1 MDAVFG
7 YPSETNLSLLD
18 AFAASDSIRL
28 VQTQLE
34 DSLTHAASG
43 YAKASGRPAV
53 VCAGGGAAGVSLL
66 AGMLDA
72 HLDSA
77 PMIVLTGQV
86 RSSWIGRNALRESDL
101 IGLSTAVTKHGF
113 RIEKAEKAKSILE
126 AAFQLAT
133 TGRRG
138 VVLVEIPEDI
148 IESSVA
154 QVPDETL
161 LRGYRVPKLNGGDAS
176 SQMLTTLRSS
186 SRPLLL
192 LGGGAMDSAREWT
205 EIAERLRLP
214 VVTSFTG
221 KGTFPETHPQSLGV
235 VGSAG
240 RKAGMYALSNADWL
254 LAVGCRFSDRL
265 AGSDENL
272 NREDLTVCHVD
283 IDAFELG
290 KNVRADVSVHADAA
304 EFATAF
310 LAETQTYS
318 APVAHVEWLNCCA
331 TAAGFCLRCVEHTAS
346 EGVHPKHVM
355 DLLNERKRSNDI
367 VVTGTGLHHLFAAHF
382 LHHLQPRTFIA
393 SAGAGAKGSG
403 LPRAIGAALSNPG
416 VRVILIEGEVSFGA
430 RMQELALARALGLN
444 LKILVLDNSSMGWIE
459 QVSEARNASTKHAE
473 HQSIDYLSF
482 VKSLGIDAYEVESLE
497 ELVSR
502 WDELESRSGPAL
514 VKVNVS
520 SAIRMSPLMPVGGT
534 FAEYGGICMEA
545 DGQFYT
551 AEESKVLHESAFGRE
566 DDEP

>member
-1 MDAVFG
+1 MFG

-18 AFAASDSIRL
+18 AFAASDRIQL
-28 VQTQLE
+28 IQTQLE

-113 RIEKAEKAKSILE
+113 RIEKAEQAKSIVE

-138 VVLVEIPEDI
+138 VVLVEIPADI
-148 IESSVA
+148 LESSA
-154 QVPDETL
+154 EQVPDDTL
-161 LRGYRVPKLNGGDAS
+161 LRGYRTPELVNMHALAEL
-176 SQMLTTLRSS
+176 LTTLQAS

-205 EIAERLRLP
+205 ILAERLRLP

-221 KGTFPETHPQSLGV
+221 KGVFPETHPQSLGV

-240 RKAGMYALSNADWL
+240 RKAGMHALSKADWL

-272 NREDLTVCHVD
+272 NRDDLTVCHVD

-290 KNVRADVSVHADAA
+290 KNVAADVTIHADAHT
-304 EFATAF
+304 FATA
-310 LAETQTYS
+310 LLDATTSYAE
-318 APVAHVEWLNCCA
+318 PIEHVEWLNCCS
-331 TAAGFCLRCVEHTAS
+331 TAAGFCLRCVEHTVR

-355 DLLNERKRSNDI
+355 DLLNEHKRSNDI

-403 LPRAIGAALSNPG
+403 LPRAIGAAVSNPK
-416 VRVILIEGEVSFGA
+416 VRIILIEGEVSFGA

-444 LKILVLDNSSMGWIE
+444 LKMLVLDNAAMGWIE

-473 HQSIDYLSF
+473 HESIDYFSF
-482 VKSLGIDAYEVESLE
+482 VKALGVHASEVDSFD
-497 ELVSR
+497 ELVTC
-502 WDELESRSGPAL
+502 WDEIENSSGPAL
-514 VKVNVS
+514 VKITVS
-520 SAIRMSPLMPVGGT
+520 PTIRMSPLMPVGGT
-534 FAEYGGICMEA
+534 FAEYGGICMETE
-545 DGQFYT
+545 GQFYT
-551 AEESKVLHESAFGRE
+551 AEEYKVLHESAFGRE